1 VRRREFI
8 TLLGGAAVVWPLAA
22 RAQQPNKLPIVAFLG
37 ANATAYRPRT
47 DAFVKRLG
55 ELGWVEGRTIAIEYR
70 WEEGRSERDAEIANE
85 VLRLK
90 PDVIVTVGSLV
101 APLKQATSAIPI
113 VFALSNDPVGGGLV
127 ASLSRPGGNVT
138 GLSSAAPDL
147 AGKRLEL
154 LREVIP
160 QLRQLAILAH
170 IGYPAAVTEI
180 GEVQAAGRDL
190 SIKVALLEIW
200 RPDDIA
206 PAFATLKA
214 QADALYVVVDPLVV
228 ANRTSILMLARD
240 ARLPTMFQQNDFV
253 QAGGLMSYGPN
264 IPNMF
269 RRAADLV
276 DKSLRGTNPA
286 DIPVEQPTK
295 FELVVNLKTAKA
307 LGLTI
312 PETFLVRANE
322 VIE

>member
-240 ARLPTMFQQNDFV
+240 ARLPTMFQQSDFV

-276 DKSLRGTNPA
+276 DKILRGTNPA